1 MRINLLVEYAIVKI
15 EQTSNIHFFNSS
27 TFLKAA
33 YLLSIGHELNL
44 NNPHAFTEKIQWLKI
59 FDKDPI
65 YTSITD
71 KYQVRE
77 YIRQKIGEDY
87 IIPLLGVWM
96 SPKDVNLETLPQKVV
111 FKCTH
116 DCGSVVVY
124 DKSQKNWKS
133 IRKNLKRCLKRNFY
147 YIGRE
152 WAYKDI
158 LPRIIAEPY
167 LEDSDGKL
175 WDYKFF
181 CFGGKAK
188 FFKIDFDRFVCHRAN
203 YYDIEGK
210 YLDFGEEDYPRDP
223 NRNITIPK
231 ELPQMVKIAERLSEG
246 FRFLRVDMYN
256 IDGVVKVGELSV
268 YPGSGFLRYDPDEWD
283 YKIGDMLALP
293 VDNSNY

>member
-1 MRINLLVEYAIVKI
+1 MNCRRLFYYFVVFLENRCRLHLFRSRIYLEASYFFSFGRRLCI
-15 EQTSNIHFFNSS
+15 EKPT
-27 TFLKAA
+27 
-33 YLLSIGHELNL
+33 
-44 NNPHAFTEKIQWLKI
+44 AFTEKIQWIKL
-59 FDKDPI
+59 FDHNPM
-65 YTSITD
+65 YTTITD
-71 KYQVRE
+71 KYLVKE
-77 YIRQKIGEDY
+77 YIRKCIGDEY
-87 IIPLLGVWM
+87 NVPLLGAWTNTE
-96 SPKDVNLETLPQKVV
+96 DICLEMLPEKIV
-111 FKCTH
+111 FKCSH
-116 DCGSVVVY
+116 DCGSFTVFKTNV
-124 DKSQKNWKS
+124 DQKKSVFRYLNKQ
-133 IRKNLKRCLKRNFY
+133 LKDNY
-147 YIGRE
+147 YYVGRE
-152 WAYKDI
+152 WAYKNI
-158 LPRIIAEPY
+158 IPRIIAEPY

-203 YYDIEGK
+203 YYDIEGN